1 MVVCL
6 GHENL
11 WLKKDQIY
19 NILHEKGNDII
30 NNGRRVVIVLW

>member
-11 WLKKDQIY
+11 GLKKGQRY
-19 NILHEKGNDII
+19 LHEKGNYII
-30 NNGRRVVIVLW
+30 NNGRRVVIVI

>member
-11 WLKKDQIY
+11 WLKKDQKY
-19 NILHEKGNDII
+19 LHEKRNDII
-30 NNGRRVVIVLW
+30 NNGRKVVIVI